1 MRVRRVGPI
10 TDAVR
15 KALLVESKGQ
25 CNICG
30 ARSYL
35 EFHHIRSIRLGG
47 TNRRDNLIVLCP
59 TCHSMVGRAVI
70 PEEVLRQVK
79 SAWVEENELGSQA
92 ILDYCRALEGP
103 EASSIVAHLAQDVQI
118 TELKSWSDALHKY
131 EQFDRIV
138 EKIVGD
144 IEKIPSEDQFITHV
158 LKPMFEA
165 LGFEGVTVIH
175 HTGKPERGKD
185 IVFYDHDRLG
195 SLNFY
200 AVVATIKPIHAN
212 SSKTSDSGHYRKIL
226 DQISKCY
233 DFPYKDHNLKG
244 EFYIDKVIVATAIKI
259 TDEAQEALS
268 IWERDNRKHLIY
280 LSGPDIAGRLTKLEI
295 RPNSAGT

>member
-1 MRVRRVGPI
+1 MRVRRIGPI

-15 KALLVESKGQ
+15 KALLIESKGQ

-35 EFHHIRSIRLGG
+35 EFCHIRSIRLGG
-47 TNRRDNLIVLCP
+47 TNRRENLIVLCP
-59 TCHSMVGRAVI
+59 TCHSTVDRAAI

-92 ILDYCRALEGP
+92 ILDYCKTIKDA
-103 EASSIVAHLAQDVQI
+103 EASGMAAHLVQDVEI
-118 TELKSWSDALHKY
+118 AELESWSNAFLKY
-131 EQFDRIV
+131 EKFDQTV

-144 IEKIPSEDQFITHV
+144 IEKIPGEDEFIRRV

-195 SLNFY
+195 CLNFY
-200 AVVATIKPIHAN
+200 AVVATIKQIHAD

-259 TDEAQEALS
+259 TEEAQEALS
-268 IWERDNRKHLIY
+268 IWERDNRKHLVY
-280 LSGPDIAGRLTKLEI
+280 LSGPDIAGRLLKLEI
-295 RPNSAGT
+295 RPKAEGT